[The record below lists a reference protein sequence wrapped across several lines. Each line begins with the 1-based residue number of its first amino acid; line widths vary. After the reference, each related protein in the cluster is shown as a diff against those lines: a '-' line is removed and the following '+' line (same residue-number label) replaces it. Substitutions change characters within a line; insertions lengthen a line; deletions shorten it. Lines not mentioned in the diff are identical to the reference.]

1 MMRYGAA
8 ALAMAGLVL
17 AGCASSQPNG
27 SAAGGAAS
35 AASDT
40 TTGPSMGGPASVSPP
55 SSGPG
60 SGSGASS
67 GSGSGSAPADHL
79 SPSQLAA
86 IAAACPSDQNFP
98 QANGPTARPVPAT
111 LQASWVL
118 RCTVSSKGS
127 SRLLVAEH
135 SIGDTAPLLRAL
147 KRPSG
152 LQIKTVCPMLRML
165 IPYFALVE
173 PDGTVFVPKVP
184 LSNCGM
190 PQNPVTVALNGLKYV
205 TLSSKPIK

>member
-1 MMRYGAA
+1 MNRSAA
-8 ALAMAGLVL
+8 
-17 AGCASSQPNG
+17 SQSNG
-27 SAAGGAAS
+27 GAAGGQS
-35 AASDT
+35 TAASDT
-40 TTGPSMGGPASVSPP
+40 TTGPSIGGPASVSPP
-55 SSGPG
+55 PSGG
-60 SGSGASS
+60 S
-67 GSGSGSAPADHL
+67 SAPADHL

-86 IAAACPSDQNFP
+86 IAATCPSDQNFP

-118 RCTVSSKGS
+118 RCTVPTKGG
-127 SRLLVAEH
+127 SRLLIAEH

-190 PQNPVTVALNGLKYV
+190 PQNPVTVALNALRF
-205 TLSSKPIK
+205 TELSSTPIK

>member
-1 MMRYGAA
+1 MIRYGAA

-17 AGCASSQPNG
+17 AGCASGQSTG
-27 SAAGGAAS
+27 SAAGGRS
-35 AASDT
+35 SSSDT
-40 TTGPSMGGPASVSPP
+40 TTGPSIGGPASGTPSP
-55 SSGPG
+55 
-60 SGSGASS
+60 SGS
-67 GSGSGSAPADHL
+67 SAPADQL
-79 SPSQLAA
+79 SASQLAA
-86 IAAACPSDQNFP
+86 IAASCPSDQNYP

-118 RCTVSSKGS
+118 RCTISTKGG
-127 SRLLVAEH
+127 SRLLIAER
-135 SIGDTAPLLRAL
+135 SVGDTAPLLRAL

-173 PDGTVFVPKVP
+173 PDGTLFVPKVP
-184 LSNCGM
+184 LTNCGM
-190 PQNPVTVALNGLKYV
+190 PQNPVMTALNALRYT

>member
-1 MMRYGAA
+1 MIRYGAA

-17 AGCASSQPNG
+17 AGCASGQSNSQ
-27 SAAGGAAS
+27 AAGGQSS
-35 AASDT
+35 AGSSDT
-40 TTGPSMGGPASVSPP
+40 TTGPSIGGPASGSPSP
-55 SSGPG
+55 
-60 SGSGASS
+60 SGSN
-67 GSGSGSAPADHL
+67 SADNL
-79 SPSQLAA
+79 SASQLAA
-86 IAAACPSDQNFP
+86 IAATCPSDQNYP

-118 RCTVSSKGS
+118 RCTISTKGG
-127 SRLLVAEH
+127 SRMLVAER
-135 SIGDTAPLLRAL
+135 SVGDTAPLLRAL

-173 PDGTVFVPKVP
+173 PDGTLFVPKVP
-184 LSNCGM
+184 LTNCGM
-190 PQNPVTVALNGLKYV
+190 PQNPVMTALNALRYT

>member
-1 MMRYGAA
+1 MIRYGAA

-17 AGCASSQPNG
+17 AGCASGQPSG
-27 SAAGGAAS
+27 SAAGGS
-35 AASDT
+35 GTTASDT
-40 TTGPSMGGPASVSPP
+40 TTGPSIGGPASVSPSP
-55 SSGPG
+55 
-60 SGSGASS
+60 SGS
-67 GSGSGSAPADHL
+67 SAPADQL

-86 IAAACPSDQNFP
+86 IAATCPSDQNFP

-118 RCTVSSKGS
+118 RCTISAKGG

-135 SIGDTAPLLRAL
+135 SVGDTAPLLRAL

-184 LSNCGM
+184 LGNCGM
-190 PQNPVTVALNGLKYV
+190 PQNPVTVALNALRYT
-205 TLSSKPIK
+205 TLSSKPIG

>member
-1 MMRYGAA
+1 MIRYGAA

-17 AGCASSQPNG
+17 AGCASGQPRG
-27 SAAGGAAS
+27 SAAGGS
-35 AASDT
+35 STAASDT
-40 TTGPSMGGPASVSPP
+40 TTGPSIGGPASVSPSP
-55 SSGPG
+55 SGG
-60 SGSGASS
+60 
-67 GSGSGSAPADHL
+67 APADHL

-86 IAAACPSDQNFP
+86 IAATCPSNQNFP

-118 RCTVSSKGS
+118 RCTISDKGG
-127 SRLLVAEH
+127 SRMLIAEH

-190 PQNPVTVALNGLKYV
+190 PQNPVTVALNALRF
-205 TLSSKPIK
+205 TELSSKPIG

>member
-1 MMRYGAA
+1 
-8 ALAMAGLVL
+8 MAGLVL
-17 AGCASSQPNG
+17 AGCASNQPNG
-27 SAAGGAAS
+27 SAAGGQNS
-35 AASDT
+35 GSSDT
-40 TTGPSMGGPASVSPP
+40 TTGPSIGGPASVSPSP
-55 SSGPG
+55 SG
-60 SGSGASS
+60 
-67 GSGSGSAPADHL
+67 APADQL

-86 IAAACPSDQNFP
+86 IAATCPSDQNFP

-118 RCTVSSKGS
+118 RCTISTKGGT
-127 SRLLVAEH
+127 RMLIAEH
-135 SIGDTAPLLRAL
+135 SVGDTAPLLRAL

-152 LQIKTVCPMLRML
+152 VQIKTVCPMLRML

-190 PQNPVTVALNGLKYV
+190 PQNPVTVALNALKF
-205 TLSSKPIK
+205 TELSSRPIK